1 MARQDANQNLL
12 NTAFLYGANA
22 SYIEELQARY
32 EKDPAS
38 VDAEWQAFFGALKDD
53 KQAVE
58 KAAEGPSWEKPNWP
72 IHANGVAGEE
82 QMCRVV
88 VDLRTLMGFEGVFD
102 GQLVQPELVCE
113 VVKLLGR
120 RPAEVDPDHRAGP
133 REVFGHLRDREA
145 LSVQHAVE
153 VDAGLGAQ
161 TCLARGCAMVAT

>member
-1 MARQDANQNLL
+1 MARQDANQNFL

-72 IHANGVAGEE
+72 IHANGDLVSALDGNWAQIEK
-82 QMCRVV
+82 VV
-88 VDLRTLMGFEGVFD
+88 GD
-102 GQLVQPELVCE
+102 
-113 VVKLLGR
+113 KIKAK
-120 RPAEVDPDHRAGP
+120 AETK
-133 REVFGHLRDREA
+133 
-145 LSVQHAVE
+145 
-153 VDAGLGAQ
+153 GA
-161 TCLARGCAMVAT
+161 